1 MASRSM
7 CPELPPDARAFLLL
21 TTLAGTASHAVPLLP
36 CQLREGPRM
45 VPACKDLGVMAVC
58 GQKVAPSTLT
68 PCHLHDGAG
77 AHSVCRGGTGF
88 LVRTGSHGSHPQGSS
103 GLAGCSALF
112 QDNPEIAESCLC
124 DGHSEL
130 RWVEGSVEGS
140 PCRSGIW
147 TPNCIS

>member
-1 MASRSM
+1 
-7 CPELPPDARAFLLL
+7 
-21 TTLAGTASHAVPLLP
+21 
-36 CQLREGPRM
+36 M

-77 AHSVCRGGTGF
+77 AHSVCGGGTGF
-88 LVRTGSHGSHPQGSS
+88 PVRTGSHGSHPQGSS

-130 RWVEGSVEGS
+130 RWVEGSVEG
-140 PCRSGIW
+140 CLAALGFGRLIVYLKAKCE
-147 TPNCIS
+147 TPLKLP